1 MAAQFLNIRK
11 PTNYIFYNII
21 GVQFIVCELHHNW
34 KKKPTLMSTREVYLR
49 IRAKTILKVT
59 CYSENYNNMYTEVTK
74 KAITPW
80 KVSIIRGGTGLLS
93 LQKSKLMSISSEDLK
108 ALSRFIEFLDLDLVP
123 ERETHTWV
131 NDSITSIKSNF

>member
-1 MAAQFLNIRK
+1 
-11 PTNYIFYNII
+11 
-21 GVQFIVCELHHNW
+21 
-34 KKKPTLMSTREVYLR
+34 MSTREVYLR